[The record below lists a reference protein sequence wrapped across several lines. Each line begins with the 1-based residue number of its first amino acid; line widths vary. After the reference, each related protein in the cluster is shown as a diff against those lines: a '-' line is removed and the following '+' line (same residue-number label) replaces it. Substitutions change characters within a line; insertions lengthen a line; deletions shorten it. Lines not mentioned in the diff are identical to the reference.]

1 MGSGGGAPTK
11 QEVTSTNTT
20 TNLPSYVQP
29 YFTNL
34 LERTQ
39 DVAFEPFVKY
49 ERDRIAG
56 FTPEQQQVQQNVMNL
71 QQPGEMDAASQLAG
85 IGGLGSL
92 FASQYN
98 PTQFSSQDVR
108 MPRLQNYSMQAPDDV
123 YGQNYN
129 APQMATARTGFNPNL
144 QDYQMEAPD
153 QFGQSQVDRYMSP
166 YMQNVVDATK
176 REAIT
181 DAQKAQLMTNLGA
194 ARQGTYGGARQ
205 LLAGTERERA
215 LKQNLSDIQ
224 SKGSQAAYE
233 NAQQQF
239 ERDRAAG
246 MTAGQQNLQAR
257 LQTQQLRTQTGLQ
270 TALANLSS
278 EQQANVQNQAAQLQ
292 TQGLNADQALRAA
305 LANQQTRLNVGQ
317 QNLQSR
323 LQTQQLG
330 TQTGLQAAL
339 ANQQAGLE
347 RQRMTEASR
356 QFGSTLGLQG
366 LAQAMQGAQTL
377 GQLGQTRQQMD
388 LQRLQ
393 AQDLT
398 AAQKQQLQQRYLDT
412 RYQDFLAQRQYPM
425 DQLSY
430 YSSILHGIPVT
441 PNTSSTVSQPAP
453 SQLGQMANLGIG
465 ALGLSKLMG

>member
-39 DVAFEPFVKY
+39 DVAFQPYTPY
-49 ERDRIAG
+49 EGQRIAG
-56 FTPEQQQVQQNVMNL
+56 FTPEQEQVQKNVMGL
-71 QQPGEMDAASQLAG
+71 QQPGQIGAASQLAG
-85 IGGLGSL
+85 AAGLGSL
-92 FASQYN
+92 YAGQYN
-98 PTQFSSQDVR
+98 PTQFSYQNVNA
-108 MPRLQNYSMQAPDDV
+108 PRLQEYQMQGPGDV
-123 YGQNYN
+123 YAQQYN
-129 APQMATARTGFNPNL
+129 APQMDTAQTDYNPNL
-144 QDYQMEAPD
+144 QDYQMAAPE
-153 QFGQSQVDRYMSP
+153 QFGQSQANQYMSP

-181 DAQKAQLMTNLGA
+181 DAKKAQLMTNLNA

-205 LLAGTERERA
+205 LLTGTERERA
-215 LKQNLSDIQ
+215 LGQNLSDIQ
-224 SKGSQAAYE
+224 SKGLQAAYE

-246 MTAGQQNLQAR
+246 LTSGQANLNAR
-257 LQTQQLRTQTGLQ
+257 LQTQQLGTQTGLQ
-270 TALANLSS
+270 TALANLSAR
-278 EQQANVQNQAAQLQ
+278 QQANVQNQAAQLQ

-305 LANQQTRLNVGQ
+305 LANQQMGFNVGQ

-330 TQTGLQAAL
+330 SGQTMQARL

-347 RQRMTEASR
+347 TQRMGEASR
-356 QFGSTLGLQG
+356 QFGSNLGLQG
-366 LAQAMQGAQTL
+366 LGQALQSAQTL
-377 GQLGQTRQQMD
+377 GGLGQTQQQID

-398 AAQKQQLQQRYLDT
+398 AAQRQQMNQRYLDT

-441 PNTSSTVSQPAP
+441 PNTSSTVSQPSP
-453 SQLGQMANLGIG
+453 SMFSQLGGLGLG
-465 ALGLSKLMG
+465 ALSLAKLAG